1 MQIKII
7 RRLKDAFI
15 FHFPTYLSIS
25 SSLFAPLCSSLL
37 LAVAA
42 FTRVTPFARRVS
54 RSFRFF
60 YRYRVTGSP
69 PFSFPSSTPVLYLVL
84 WWRHYFNSL
93 FSCFFSSYGDDDG
106 VAVLFTLLPCPR
118 TMHGAFSAAFT
129 AAFLFQT
136 FVTLKRL
143 LPGKLGVSFMRRE
156 QSLWSFNFVI
166 SGERRGETPIR
177 FSFSSSFFSSCYF
190 VFKRNATT
198 LCRILFRTFDKETRC
213 CAVEIEIYSASSFS
227 TSVVFTWLKGFRWKF
242 KLFES

>member
-1 MQIKII
+1 M
-7 RRLKDAFI
+7 
-15 FHFPTYLSIS
+15 
-25 SSLFAPLCSSLL
+25 
-37 LAVAA
+37 AA

-60 YRYRVTGSP
+60 SRYRVTGSP
-69 PFSFPSSTPVLYLVL
+69 LFTSPSSTRVLYLVL

-93 FSCFFSSYGDDDG
+93 FCCFFSSYGDD
-106 VAVLFTLLPCPR
+106 AFYAPPCPS

-143 LPGKLGVSFMRRE
+143 LPGKLGVSFIRRE

-177 FSFSSSFFSSCYF
+177 FSFSSSCF

-198 LCRILFRTFDKETRC
+198 LSRILFRTFDKETRC

-227 TSVVFTWLKGFRWKF
+227 TSVVFTWLKGFRWKL